1 MPAPPSRAQT
11 DAKNAA
17 QKSSV
22 SPAGGKGG
30 TSSSK
35 SSPSSGGM
43 KSGPGATGGAKT
55 PGGTTAKTSTAQ
67 KTSTS
72 QTKSTV
78 ARSVP
83 GTSQAAAKNTA
94 LGRAAES
101 AKQNLGPI
109 SASNA
114 AVPGFRAG
122 FGGPLPAVTRN
133 PISTSNMGQG
143 PAVRP
148 TQKTNWQNRPG
159 AMVMGSPAS
168 KRAMDPKALG
178 LPKQATTA
186 MQRAL
191 DPQVPPAKTVN
202 YLDTAA
208 SAIGLNES
216 DKKAALQSYLRDGGV
231 NLDPATTAWCAAF
244 VNATLQKAGL
254 PGTGSLMARSF
265 LKYGTPTEEP
275 KPGDIAVFSRGAAPF
290 GHVGFYQGM
299 TPDGK
304 YVKVL
309 GGNQANAVN
318 VKNYPASRILGYRQV
333 PGESA
338 IAGPGLTPSATP
350 TQVAG
355 PAMAPPAA
363 PVRNQALQAVAGGLT
378 QPTRLGP
385 FQGPRMPGDSAAP
398 QGIPTQLASAAL
410 GSIPRPRPRPTMAP
424 VPRPTPRPDSFPRG
438 FGDTGIGRTVNS
450 YSPAP
455 PVPNMRPDTFPSGFG
470 DTGIG
475 RTVNQYTPPSFG
487 DQGMGRT
494 VNPYS
499 QPAPPVPTARP
510 DSFPRGFNDQGM
522 GRPVNPYSAPVSP
535 FSDAGIRKPVSPFA
549 GQPPASIVPPI
560 PKARPPMQGPPRP
573 IGGMSFTPGLPDAQ
587 KRYYDRVAQTPG
599 PQQPYSLPG
608 YPGAQPAGTY
618 TAPYDRAPRMSPFG
632 NVGQEYHEHSAP
644 PTPSQ
649 YRNET
654 PPAAPNMGTPASQT
668 AQTETEPSFW
678 EKTGDMFN
686 QASTAVT
693 EKLAENKKM
702 VEEIEKKVGPLTPA
716 KVKMWSWLNGLSG
729 GGTADTNFD
738 NNRSPHQ
745 MVKNTAPAYGGA
757 PSQPPAAESDYTPA
771 DLIALKS
778 RMVAAGASPE
788 EIAFVD
794 SLINQTA

>member
-1 MPAPPSRAQT
+1 M
-11 DAKNAA
+11 D
-17 QKSSV
+17 KSNSV
-22 SPAGGKGG
+22 SPSGGKGG

-55 PGGTTAKTSTAQ
+55 PGGTTAKTSAQ
-67 KTSTS
+67 KTSTTQNKS
-72 QTKSTV
+72 STV

-101 AKQNLGPI
+101 ASRNVKPSVNNPVSFSG
-109 SASNA
+109 
-114 AVPGFRAG
+114 RAD
-122 FGGPLPAVTRN
+122 
-133 PISTSNMGQG
+133 QG
-143 PAVRP
+143 IYGRFSGS
-148 TQKTNWQNRPG
+148 NWQTKPG
-159 AMVMGSPAS
+159 ASVMGSPAARS
-168 KRAMDPKALG
+168 AMGPG
-178 LPKQATTA
+178 GWMN
-186 MQRAL
+186 MQ
-191 DPQVPPAKTVN
+191 KTP
-202 YLDTAA
+202 
-208 SAIGLNES
+208 
-216 DKKAALQSYLRDGGV
+216 GGYSSG
-231 NLDPATTAWCAAF
+231 F
-244 VNATLQKAGL
+244 VNAAQV
-254 PGTGSLMARSF
+254 PSVNWSGSFANNSAFRNLSEQGMKLSRAIEDTALR
-265 LKYGTPTEEP
+265 TNQPVT
-275 KPGDIAVFSRGAAPF
+275 VFSGGRMGGGMNHKTGNAIDSFMRDPVSGRPVGEAQVGKWASFPIAGVNSFMGRTVPVANRINDALAGPYKQFSNDVYDTVYQNPDVYSGVRGAMRYGGDFRTGTTARDFMHHDVTPGRGAASQPANHAAAVARA
-290 GHVGFYQGM
+290 GQG
-299 TPDGK
+299 T
-304 YVKVL
+304 L
-309 GGNQANAVN
+309 GGGTMLAGGGLAPGAISAPAPAAV
-318 VKNYPASRILGYRQV
+318 SEQ
-333 PGESA
+333 
-338 IAGPGLTPSATP
+338 
-350 TQVAG
+350 
-355 PAMAPPAA
+355 A
-363 PVRNQALQAVAGGLT
+363 PVR
-378 QPTRLGP
+378 
-385 FQGPRMPGDSAAP
+385 M
-398 QGIPTQLASAAL
+398 ASAAI
-410 GSIPRPRPRPTMAP
+410 GSIPKPRPRPTMAP

-438 FGDTGIGRTVNS
+438 FGDTGIGRTVTS
-450 YSPAP
+450 YSSAP

-535 FSDAGIRKPVSPFA
+535 FSDAGVRKPVSPFA

-618 TAPYDRAPRMSPFG
+618 TAPYDQAPRMSPFG

-649 YRNET
+649 YRNEM
-654 PPAAPNMGTPASQT
+654 PPAAPHMGTPASQT
-668 AQTETEPSFW
+668 AQTEPEPSFW
-678 EKTGDMFN
+678 QQGGDLFK

-702 VEEIEKKVGPLTPA
+702 VAEIEKKVGPLTPE
-716 KVKMWSWLNGLSG
+716 KVKMWAWFNGLG
-729 GGTADTNFD
+729 GGAGTGALPEG
-738 NNRSPHQ
+738 R
-745 MVKNTAPAYGGA
+745 GGNGGDIRY
-757 PSQPPAAESDYTPA
+757 PTITPPPQQATQRAAEPDYTPA